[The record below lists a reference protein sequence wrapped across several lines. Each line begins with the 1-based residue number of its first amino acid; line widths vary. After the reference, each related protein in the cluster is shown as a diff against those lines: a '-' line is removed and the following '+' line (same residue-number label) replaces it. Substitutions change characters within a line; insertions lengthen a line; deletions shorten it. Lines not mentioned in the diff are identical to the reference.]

1 MPQGETGQK
10 STPVYPGQGL
20 SMPIVLLTAPAS
32 APAPVIPP
40 VETAVGGWFDGG
52 PWLMLRQN
60 LVAETFLQAGPV
72 VKLVLALLVMLS
84 VICWGIILYKHLV
97 LRRAQ
102 RNTQKFLTIFGG
114 ASSLMEV
121 HDAVQSLPSSPLQE
135 MFEAGYM
142 ELSRLLGTQGGAGG
156 RPAAQNAGS
165 LLGPG
170 GTGNVERAMIK
181 AKTRVNIAMERY
193 LTFLATTGSTAPF
206 IGLFGT
212 VWGIMTAFRN
222 IGATGNANLATVA
235 PGIAEALI
243 ATAVGLFAA
252 IPAVVA
258 YNFFL
263 HRVRVL
269 ARDMENYSTDLIN
282 LIERQLRRQAA

>member
-1 MPQGETGQK
+1 MP
-10 STPVYPGQGL
+10 L
-20 SMPIVLLTAPAS
+20 FLLTTPATVTPS
-32 APAPVIPP
+32 
-40 VETAVGGWFDGG
+40 VETSVGGWFDAG
-52 PWLMLRQN
+52 PWLSLRKN
-60 LVAETFLQAGPV
+60 LVVETFLQAGPV
-72 VKLVLALLVMLS
+72 VKLVLALLILLS
-84 VICWGIILYKHLV
+84 VICWGIILYKHLL
-97 LRRAQ
+97 LRRAHH
-102 RNTQKFLTIFGG
+102 NTRKFMDIFAG

-121 HDAVQSLPSSPLQE
+121 HQAIQILPSSPLQE
-135 MFEAGYM
+135 MFEAGYL
-142 ELSRLLGTQGGAGG
+142 ELSRLLGTAGTSG
-156 RPAAQNAGS
+156 ERPPVRNAGA

-170 GTGNVERAMIK
+170 GTENVERAMIK
-181 AKTRVNIAMERY
+181 AKTRVNTTMEKY

-212 VWGIMTAFRN
+212 VWGIMSAFRN

-269 ARDMENYSTDLIN
+269 AKDMENFSTDLIN
-282 LIERQLRRQAA
+282 LIERQLRRQAS